1 MPLSGVH
8 ILLTYACNFECDH
21 CFLFCGPRARGT
33 FTIAQIRQLL
43 EQARDLGT
51 VSSIYIEG
59 GEPFLYYPVMVESLR
74 LAGEMGFRTGVISN
88 CYWATSKEDATL
100 WLEPVTAAGINDLS
114 LSDDM
119 FHHGSGEENPAARA
133 SSAAIEL
140 GLASTSICIENPQ
153 DQSPQDDKGKPVVG
167 AGAMLRGRAAEKLA
181 EGVSTRAVDTFRTCP
196 YEDLVSPG
204 RVHIDAFGNVHA
216 CQGVSI
222 GNIWRKPLKTLMSE
236 YDAEAHPICG
246 PLVRGGPRAL
256 ALEHGIELQGEFV
269 DECHYCYS
277 VRRAMLD
284 RFPEALTPLQVYGLE
299 DDLPPDAQ

>member
-21 CFLFCGPRARGT
+21 CFLYCSPRARGT
-33 FTIAQIRQLL
+33 FTIAQVRQLL
-43 EQARDLGT
+43 EQARDLGC

-59 GEPFLYYPVMVESLR
+59 GEPFLYYPVMVETLR
-74 LAGEMGFRTGVISN
+74 LARGMGFRTGVVSN
-88 CYWATSKEDATL
+88 CYWSTSKEDAKL
-100 WLEPVTAAGINDLS
+100 WLEPVTAAGIDDLS

-119 FHHGSGEENPAARA
+119 FHHGPGEESPAVRA
-133 SSAAIEL
+133 VSAATKL

-153 DQSPQDDKGKPVVG
+153 DQSPQDDKGKPVIG
-167 AGAMLRGRAAEKLA
+167 SGAMLRGRAAEKLA
-181 EGVSTRAVDTFRTCP
+181 KNLTTRNPDTFRTCP

-236 YDAEAHPICG
+236 YDAEEHSICG

-256 ALEHGIELQGEFV
+256 ALEHGIDLKGKFV

-277 VRRAMLD
+277 VRLALLN
-284 RFPEALTPLQVYGLE
+284 RFPEELTPPQVYGIE
-299 DDLPPDAQ
+299 DDPQPDVR